1 MDGFRIQ
8 DLRCIRCIPRS
19 ALGMH
24 CMDVFHVQ
32 DPGSIAWLYFTVI
45 FLGLDV
51 VIPSFSSRDEME
63 YSTFSS
69 RDASQVELSGNLVIV
84 DDLPLTH

>member
-1 MDGFRIQ
+1 MYSTVSF
-8 DLRCIRCIPRS
+8 
-19 ALGMH
+19 LG
-24 CMDVFHVQ
+24 C
-32 DPGSIAWLYFTVI
+32 IAWLYFTVI
-45 FLGLDV
+45 SLGLDV

-69 RDASQVELSGNLVIV
+69 WDASQVELSSNLVIV